1 MTKRPKKRRT
11 TKSPLDALE
20 TRQAVVLT
28 VVWTLTVT
36 TTFLCDIGAAV
47 TRLWLTADPEAAGA
61 ELISG
66 MLLFAAV
73 VTSLL
78 VLGLLPIVLRI
89 RRQPPPRGY
98 IVFAVLVSVAPL
110 LAVAI
115 QWLR

>member
-11 TKSPLDALE
+11 TKPPLDAME
-20 TRQAVVLT
+20 TRQAVALT
-28 VVWTLTVT
+28 VVWTLAVT

-47 TRLWLTADPEAAGA
+47 SRLWLAANPEAAGA
-61 ELISG
+61 AFVSG

-73 VTSLL
+73 VISLL

-98 IVFAVLVSVAPL
+98 IVFAVLVAVAPI

-115 QWLR
+115 QMLR